1 MGVGTT
7 GDNEWI
13 EKLTPELR
21 PNAPTDLRAAMG
33 AAALSD
39 AVEQVGEA
47 PSRWCIAV
55 AAEMTRAIFDQ
66 IPELPDDREVFEEAR
81 ASSEANVLAVLQET
95 ASGEE
100 ERVHLPPAAAEF
112 ARRSVRRGIPLN
124 AILRGYRL
132 GHQFLVHELQ
142 ETITSLAD
150 GPSLDAVQRALAASF
165 RYIDAGVGQLVEEYE
180 SEREQWTRSAAAR
193 RMEMVHAILAAEWLD
208 PGTAGSV
215 LGYPLDRT
223 HVAAIL
229 WRSGR
234 DGDADGS
241 LEGAAGALAAQ
252 ISDARPLLISVD
264 EQMLWMWTTVPRTG
278 PPPKLSMDNTGV
290 RVAVGEALSGAD
302 GFRRSHQ
309 VAQEVARVARLCGDE
324 APALLDWEGVGLV
337 ALMTA
342 DLERAQAFVQRELG
356 ALGSADAGDLRD
368 TVRAFLAH
376 RGSHAAAARELY
388 VHRNTV
394 AYRLTQAEELLGHP
408 IADRELE
415 LRVALETAATLGDAV
430 LAGADR

>member
-7 GDNEWI
+7 GGNEWI

-39 AVEQVGEA
+39 AAEQVGEA
-47 PSRWCIAV
+47 PAQWCIAV

-66 IPELPDDREVFEEAR
+66 IPELPDDREVFDEAR

-95 ASGEE
+95 ASGDAEH
-100 ERVHLPPAAAEF
+100 VHLPPAAAEF

-124 AILRGYRL
+124 AILHGYRL

-142 ETITSLAD
+142 ETITSLTE
-150 GPSLDAVQRALAASF
+150 GPSLQPMQRALAASF
-165 RYIDAGVGQLVEEYE
+165 RYMDAGVDQLVQEYE

-193 RMEMVHAILAAEWLD
+193 RVEMVHAILASEWLD
-208 PGTAGSV
+208 AGTAGSV

-234 DGDADGS
+234 DGDADSS
-241 LEGAAGALAAQ
+241 LEDTAGALATQ
-252 ISDARPLLISVD
+252 LSDAPPLLISVD
-264 EQMLWMWTTVPRTG
+264 EQMLWMWAVPRTG
-278 PPPKLSMDNTGV
+278 PPPELSMDDTGV
-290 RVAVGEALSGAD
+290 RAAVGEALSGAD

-309 VAQEVARVARLCGDE
+309 VAQEVARVARLRGDG
-324 APALLDWEGVGLV
+324 APTLLGWEGVGLV

-342 DLERAQAFVQRELG
+342 DLERARLFVQRELG
-356 ALGSADAGDLRD
+356 ALGAPDAGDLRD

-394 AYRLTQAEELLGHP
+394 AYRLTHAEELLGHP
-408 IADRELE
+408 IAERELE

-430 LAGADR
+430 LSGANR